1 MAKVTKLQKISSV
14 AKSITATH
22 RSPKRTPTRAVRRTP
37 KSDSQVP
44 PDGVSSAQVSSNDI
58 EEIIDPP
65 PSLNR
70 DEIECDSSLTTRA
83 DTGNDTE
90 EIIAPPS
97 SLNRNVIG
105 FDSSLN
111 LVGQFSCQ
119 FSC

>member
-1 MAKVTKLQKISSV
+1 M

-37 KSDSQVP
+37 KFDSQVP

-70 DEIECDSSLTTRA
+70 DKIECYSSLTTRA

-105 FDSSLN
+105 FDSPLNSVVN
-111 LVGQFSCQ
+111 LVVNLSC
-119 FSC
+119 

>member
-44 PDGVSSAQVSSNDI
+44 PDGVSSAQVSSNDHDI

-70 DEIECDSSLTTRA
+70 DKIEYDSSLTTRA

-111 LVGQFSCQ
+111 LVVNLSC
-119 FSC
+119 